1 MFELE
6 RTHEANAA
14 YARLK
19 GNPAEKA
26 RYGAVKKTLEFLS
39 ENPRHPGLQ
48 THPFS
53 SVEGPKGE
61 KVFEAYAQQN
71 TPAAFRV
78 FWYYGSKRGTIVLL
92 TITADLK

>member
-1 MFELE
+1 LFELE
-6 RTHEANAA
+6 WTDEANAV
-14 YARLK
+14 YERLK

-26 RYGAVKKTLEFLS
+26 RYRAVKKTLEFLS
-39 ENPRHPGLQ
+39 ENPRHPGFQ

-53 SVEGPKGE
+53 SVVGPKGE
-61 KVFEAYAQQN
+61 KVCEAYTQQN

-92 TITADLK
+92 TITAHPK